1 MHTLIQKNGKSH
13 ARGVKE
19 TTETI
24 GEEVNRMDKADII
37 RILNL
42 VLEQEQAEECNGCK
56 YIRRDAYDEPCVSCK
71 RSCLDNWRPDDSYYA
86 EMIK

>member
-1 MHTLIQKNGKSH
+1 MRSLIQKNGKNH
-13 ARGVKE
+13 AKDVKE

-24 GEEVNRMDKADII
+24 GGEVNRMDKADII

-56 YIRRDAYDEPCVSCK
+56 YIRKDAYDEPCVSCK
-71 RSCLDNWRPDDSYYA
+71 RNCLDNWRPDDSYYA

>member
-1 MHTLIQKNGKSH
+1 MDVTVVRSLIQKNGKSH
-13 ARGVKE
+13 ARDASE

-42 VLEQEQAEECNGCK
+42 VLKQEQAEECNGCK
-56 YIRRDAYDEPCVSCK
+56 YIRRDAYDEPCVRCK
-71 RSCLDNWRPDDSYYA
+71 RNCLDYWKPGEQND
-86 EMIK
+86 